1 MSLTKTQVESWN
13 PATLTAIGNAW
24 TAMGTKIDNLFDRYK
39 SAVANVNAGHWHGV
53 AADAA
58 MTRAESDR
66 QAAARVVDHLDRV
79 AKIAT
84 DGFHQIDPPLQ
95 RARNAIAGAQ
105 QAGFT
110 VSENL
115 VVSKPDLT
123 TSAELA
129 AQEQWQLQITTAAD
143 ATEQAD
149 TQVREA
155 LNAARTDL
163 QLAFIQPATL
173 GPQQGASDGNQ
184 LLNDPRHLSADE
196 IQRLTE
202 AGLLTPA
209 QLTALQSGDTADIPA
224 SQMQYINALARSLDG
239 KSPQEIETMLNEMP
253 AEARQGV
260 ANALQ
265 LLSTDK
271 VSASVTGDSTIPT
284 HGAANLLP
292 HQMYSALS
300 RGDLMTQGFSIV
312 GDYGYNTINLNGVA
326 ANQANA
332 AIAGMASP
340 GLKQGSGL
348 DKGVLNAAQTYLHG
362 QVAAQNDPQAL
373 YFVDGRGQEPNAPM
387 TEQMFSAVAD
397 DKAAVSSELTGSN
410 GQTLLSDVF
419 NHQWSDHGK
428 SVSQLFNISS
438 QDAVATP
445 GDRPSEVRAAESGQ
459 IAQTVAQYMSNHS
472 NELLH
477 LSGDPGSAVG
487 QRNPDLIINL
497 ADDLAPYYST
507 FAGSESIPGV
517 SHFANSSQ
525 LANMYSVLATNPTA
539 GVHAAIATFGQE
551 NALATAYGSGHAP
564 YTYAQTAG
572 QMQHAL
578 ETGTQSAETALNQ
591 GDVFKA
597 QWQNAVNGAS
607 YDTAYKSAGAVLNY
621 IPEAGP
627 VIKSLIDAA
636 APSIKPDVVGIVNQ
650 NAVINPSNA
659 IPNEHAA
666 NQLDTNTTVQSIVN
680 GLVTK
685 DPSIVNDPAFAPYRH
700 DQNGNPTIQVNN
712 LSAQAAIT
720 KQLYSR
726 YGIDVGQWEYQF
738 DTGMNG
744 GTIIPAK

>member
-1 MSLTKTQVESWN
+1 MSLTKTQIEAWN
-13 PATLTAIGNAW
+13 PATLTAIGDAW
-24 TAMGTKIDNLFDRYK
+24 TAMGTKIDSLFGRYK
-39 SAVANVNAGHWHGV
+39 SAVANVNGGHWQGV

-84 DGFHQIDPPLQ
+84 DGFHQIDAPLQ

-115 VVSKPDLT
+115 VVSKADLT
-123 TSAELA
+123 TSADLA
-129 AQEQWQLQITTAAD
+129 AQEQWQIQITSAAD

-149 TQVREA
+149 TQVKDA
-155 LNAARTDL
+155 LNAARLDL
-163 QLAFIQPATL
+163 QVAFIQPATL
-173 GPQQGASDGNQ
+173 GTGQGTSDGNQ

-196 IQRLTE
+196 IQRLTA

-209 QLTALQSGDTADIPA
+209 QLTALQSGATVDIPA

-239 KSPQEIETMLNEMP
+239 KSPQQIETILNEMP

-265 LLSTDK
+265 LLSTNS
-271 VSASVTGDSTIPT
+271 VSASVTGDSTIPA
-284 HGAANLLP
+284 HGATNLLP
-292 HQMYSALS
+292 HQMYDALN
-300 RGDLMTQGFSIV
+300 RGDLMTEGFSLV
-312 GDYGYNTINLNGVA
+312 GGYGYNTINLNGVA

-332 AIAGMASP
+332 AIAAMASP
-340 GLKQGSGL
+340 GLKHGSGL
-348 DKGVLNAAQTYLHG
+348 DKGVLNAAQQYLRG
-362 QVAAQNDPQAL
+362 QVAAENDKQAL

-387 TEQMFSAVAD
+387 TEQMFSAVAN
-397 DKAAVSSELTGSN
+397 DKAAVSSELTGPN

-428 SVSQLFNISS
+428 TVSQLFNISS
-438 QDAVATP
+438 QDAVAVP

-477 LSGDPGSAVG
+477 LSGDPGTAVG
-487 QRNPDLIINL
+487 QRNPDLMINL
-497 ADDLAPYYST
+497 ASDLAPYYST

-517 SHFANSSQ
+517 SHFANSGQ

-539 GVHAAIATFGQE
+539 GVNAAIATFGQE

-578 ETGTQSAETALNQ
+578 EVGTQSAETALNQ
-591 GDVFKA
+591 GDVYKA
-597 QWQNAVNGAS
+597 QWQAAVNGAS
-607 YDTAYKSAGAVLNY
+607 YDTAYKAAGAVLNY

-627 VIKSLIDAA
+627 VIKSLIDVAGPA
-636 APSIKPDVVGIVNQ
+636 IKPDVVGIVNQ
-650 NAVINPSNA
+650 NAVQNPSNA

-700 DQNGNPTIQVNN
+700 DDNGNPTIQVSN
-712 LSAQAAIT
+712 LSAQAEIT